1 MSTIHDVARKARV
14 SVMTVSRT
22 LNAPAKVSA
31 KTRKTIHRVME
42 QLGYEPNQIARSLVR
57 KKSSTLGII
66 MPDIKNTF
74 FNSWF
79 RAVEH
84 SARLLHYNLLLC
96 NTDENPELELSNV
109 RLLLGQRVGG
119 IILIPHSRESAL
131 RIRRS
136 QLPFILVDRV
146 LDNLAADCVST
157 DHYAGAYDAT
167 DYLISLGHTRI
178 AVLRGP
184 GVLYPDGERYRGFR
198 VAMQRK
204 DIPIRPHYV
213 CNCEFQEEMA
223 FETTKR
229 LLMSP
234 QRPTAIFSFNSLMTI
249 GAIKAIRTLGLS
261 IPDAVSIVT
270 YDEIPGHAVF
280 SPRMTYVQQPI
291 EKLGQEAA
299 RIIIE
304 RIEGTRKGE
313 YVRVLLPP
321 ALVIGES
328 CRPCGAMSGYSP
340 VKN

>member
-31 KTRKTIHRVME
+31 KTRKTIHRVMD

-84 SARLLHYNLLLC
+84 AARLLHYNLILC
-96 NTDENPELELSNV
+96 NTDENPELEISNV
-109 RLLLGQRVGG
+109 RLMLGQRVDG

-146 LDNLAADCVST
+146 FDDLASDCVST
-157 DHYAGAYDAT
+157 DHYAGAFAAT
-167 DYLISLGHTRI
+167 DYLIGLGHTRI

-184 GVLYPDGERYRGFR
+184 GVLYPDVERYRGFR
-198 VAMQRK
+198 DAMERK
-204 DIPIRPHYV
+204 EIPIHSQHV
-213 CNCEFQEEMA
+213 CNCEFQEALA
-223 FETTKR
+223 FETTTR
-229 LLMSP
+229 LLMSH
-234 QRPTAIFSFNSLMTI
+234 QRPTALFSFNSLMTI

-261 IPDAVSIVT
+261 IPDGVSIVT

-280 SPRMTYVQQPI
+280 SPRMTFVQQPI
-291 EKLGQEAA
+291 ESLGQEAA

-304 RIEGTRKGE
+304 RIEGVRKGE
-313 YVRVLLPP
+313 FSRVLLSP
-321 ALVIGES
+321 ALVVGES
-328 CRPCGAMSGYSP
+328 CRPCGAKSVYSP
-340 VKN
+340 VKH